1 MNSMLQ
7 NPSRLQP
14 GLFALQIAAVPGIP
28 EVQEGDDLI
37 EIIGGALESAG
48 LHLVDGDVLT
58 SAHKIFSKAEGCVV
72 NMTDIT
78 PSEEALRYAEQLN
91 KDPRKV
97 EVILRESKSVV
108 KSFKH
113 PAQREGT
120 MICEHRLGFKSANA
134 AVDESNSGEDGSLI
148 LLPKDPDASARHLRD
163 GLSKRFN
170 ARIGIAITDTFGR
183 PWRLGQVNVA
193 VGLAGL
199 PATIREQGNCDAHG
213 RLLSVTEPAFA
224 DELAAASGLVIGKAA
239 QTPVVLFRGLDWQET
254 PSSAQHLLRAQK
266 EDMFK

>member
-1 MNSMLQ
+1 MNSAIPNPFAPQSGLCTLQ
-7 NPSRLQP
+7 M
-14 GLFALQIAAVPGIP
+14 AAVPGIP
-28 EVQEGDDLI
+28 EIHEGDNLPQ
-37 EIIGGALESAG
+37 IIGDCLERAG
-48 LHLVDGDVLT
+48 LHLVDGDVIT

-72 NMTDIT
+72 NMADVT
-78 PSEEALRYAEQLN
+78 PGEEAHRYAAMLN

-97 EVILRESKSVV
+97 EVILRESRSVV
-108 KSFKH
+108 KAFKH

-134 AVDESNSGEDGSLI
+134 AVDESNTGEDGALI
-148 LLPKDPDASARHLRD
+148 LLPKDPDASARALRD
-163 GLSKRFN
+163 ALSRRFR
-170 ARIGIAITDTFGR
+170 ARIGVAITDTFGR

-193 VGLAGL
+193 VGLAGV
-199 PATIREQGNCDAHG
+199 PATIKEQGNEDAYG

-224 DELAAASGLVIGKAA
+224 DELAAASGLVIRKAA

-254 PSSAQHLLRAQK
+254 TSSAAHLLRAQK